1 MNKSFVIILV
11 TLLSCAGGRIEDR
24 VINKLKNDDKSII
37 IYKTLCE
44 KLSEEKDASYDLYL
58 SLYNK
63 GTPLVRLF
71 EYNTIVK
78 SYVNNNCTDF
88 ELKESYE
95 DLISKEENYIND
107 ERRMD
112 YFQEFLKDYYI
123 IPSTN

>member
-1 MNKSFVIILV
+1 MNKSFVIILII
-11 TLLSCAGGRIEDR
+11 LLSCAGGRIEDR

-112 YFQEFLKDYYI
+112 YFQEFLKHYYI